1 MDQAKQQNIELTIEI
16 NQTGDTQAELDVFNQ
31 SLTQTFCINAC
42 IEALE
47 DGKLIADLNSTTGDG
62 NTISDWSYENR

>member
-1 MDQAKQQNIELTIEI
+1 MDQAKQQNIELTIQL
-16 NQTGDTQAELDVFNQ
+16 NQTGDTQAEDVFNQ
-31 SLTQTFCINAC
+31 SLTQTFYINAC

-47 DGKLIADLNSTTGDG
+47 GGKLIEDLNSTTGDG